1 MNKLYTIGVIKIS
14 KGSALLVGFQ
24 LNLYGTSLKKKKN
37 SKKKRSVSTDQ
48 KDPVNPIIE
57 FLGEKRIPQECAQIH
72 AVNSLLVCKFSE
84 AETMLLFCAGLKT
97 EKVTFPLV
105 RQKKSNSL
113 AVKPWRFNLALSN
126 G

>member
-24 LNLYGTSLKKKKN
+24 LNLHGTSLKNKKQ
-37 SKKKRSVSTDQ
+37 SVSTDQ

-113 AVKPWRFNLALSN
+113 AVKPRRFNLALSN

>member
-24 LNLYGTSLKKKKN
+24 LNLYGTSLKKKKQ
-37 SKKKRSVSTDQ
+37 SVSTDQ

-57 FLGEKRIPQECAQIH
+57 FLGEKRIPQECTQIH

-97 EKVTFPLV
+97 EKVTFPLA
-105 RQKKSNSL
+105 RQKKKQQL
-113 AVKPWRFNLALSN
+113 GCQTVAV
-126 G
+126 